1 MLALSR
7 CPHESIVF
15 VFSDMTDEQ
24 LLNLRKKPIELIVS
38 DITCNKVKLAF
49 EAPQE
54 VKIHRKEVYQAI
66 QNSKTIEE
74 VWNDLARL
82 VSVTNTGAVVYESPI
97 VPRLTLNGFDTEL
110 IYNCIDDNII
120 NEENGTESIDWE
132 NVRKD
137 YEKQVKLDATENP

>member
-24 LLNLRKKPIELIVS
+24 LLNLRKQPIELFVDNIA
-38 DITCNKVKLAF
+38 CNKVRLAF

-120 NEENGTESIDWE
+120 DEENGTESIDWE

-137 YEKQVKLDATENP
+137 YEKQVKLDATENL